1 MVAGRGRLVGAGL
14 IRGSGLLI
22 RRSTMMPGPIAL
34 KLRAL
39 REQRGLTHKEAAE
52 LANVSHWT
60 VIYLESGKRDPYM
73 PTVTKL
79 ARAYG
84 VPLEELVEE

>member
-1 MVAGRGRLVGAGL
+1 
-14 IRGSGLLI
+14 
-22 RRSTMMPGPIAL
+22 MPAPIAL

-39 REQRGLTHKEAAE
+39 REQRGLSQKEAAQ
-52 LANVSHWT
+52 LAGVSRLT
-60 VIYLESGKRDPYM
+60 VIYLESGKRAPYM

-84 VPLEELVEE
+84 VPLEELVEEE